1 MCLGLYGWVD
11 FVCLCGMVVWVVARG
26 WVDWFWVADSKVCW
40 GVELLLAF
48 ACIVGLFVFAAC
60 GF

>member
-1 MCLGLYGWVD
+1 M
-11 FVCLCGMVVWVVARG
+11 RG

-40 GVELLLAF
+40 VVELLLAF